1 MAEVWVIDALRTPRG
16 IGKAGKG
23 ALADMHS
30 QELLAV
36 VLRALRDRVGFDTG
50 DIDDIMIGCGT
61 QSGQQG
67 YCLARM
73 AALSAGYDDAAP
85 GMMVERFCGSG
96 LTAFSLGAMAIL
108 SGFQDLVVAGG
119 VEMMSYTA
127 GLQRPPLLDADNT
140 ALRARRPQFA
150 QGIAA
155 DIIATHEGFSRADI
169 DRYAAES
176 HRRAAEAVRSG
187 AFRSAVPVLDAA
199 GNVVLDHEQ
208 LLRPGTTA
216 EGLGQLPASFPPYMD
231 RQIAEDGTSQRSLV
245 ERAFPGIVIDHVH
258 HAGNSSGVADGAAA
272 VLLASPDYARAH
284 GLKPRARVRSIAVAG
299 DSPEIMLNA
308 PVPAARKALAKAKM
322 DIGDIDLFEVNEAF
336 AAIPMKF
343 QRDLDVDPA
352 LVNVNGGAIALG
364 HPIGATGA
372 MLIGTILDEL
382 ERRDQTTGLITL
394 CTGGG
399 MAPATIIERI

>member
-23 ALADMHS
+23 ALAGMHS
-30 QELLAV
+30 QELLAN
-36 VLRALRDRVGFDTG
+36 VLRALRDRVGFDTA
-50 DIDDIMIGCGT
+50 DIDDIIIGCGT

-73 AALSAGYDDAAP
+73 AALSAGYDDAAS

-96 LTAFSLGAMAIL
+96 LTAFNLAAMSIL

-140 ALRARRPQFA
+140 VLRAKRPQFS
-150 QGIAA
+150 QGISA
-155 DIIATHEGFSRADI
+155 DIIATNEGFSRADI

-176 HRRAAEAVRSG
+176 HRRAADAVKTG
-187 AFRSAVPVLDAA
+187 AFRSVVPVLDDT
-199 GNVVLDHEQ
+199 GTVVLDYEQ

-231 RQIAEDGTSQRSLV
+231 RQVADDGTSQRSLV

-258 HAGNSSGVADGAAA
+258 HAGNSSGIADGAAA

-308 PVPAARKALAKAKM
+308 PVPAARKALAKARM
-322 DIGDIDLFEVNEAF
+322 DVGDIDLFEVNEAF

-352 LVNVNGGAIALG
+352 VVNVNGGAIALG

-382 ERRDQTTGLITL
+382 ERRDRTAGLITL